1 MGFDLM
7 GRVGLIS
14 LIALIVLSAAMP
26 ATASELAKKNKAE
39 ANTAKQFTGTVL
51 RAQQA
56 FYLENS
62 TFAKSFKEFGV
73 FKLDDLKKSTPSYSY
88 KMMPLSQ
95 ADKYFMVTAI
105 PQRQG
110 LPTYLGLVNVEELQP
125 SKDLTTFAIL
135 CYSTQA
141 KAITPSWN
149 MIAKPKPQEAFA
161 CPSGFKPVTQ

>member
-7 GRVGLIS
+7 GRFGLIGLVTLVGLS
-14 LIALIVLSAAMP
+14 IATP
-26 ATASELAKKNKAE
+26 TTASELAKKNKTE
-39 ANTAKQFTGTVL
+39 TTKAKQLMGTVL

-56 FYLENS
+56 LYLENG
-62 TFAKSFKEFGV
+62 TFAKSFKEFGA
-73 FKLDDLKKSTPSYSY
+73 FRLNDLKKSTPSYRY
-88 KMMPLSQ
+88 KMMPSSQ

-125 SKDLTTFAIL
+125 SKDLTTISIL
-135 CYSTQA
+135 CHSTQA

-149 MIAKPKPQEAFA
+149 MIAKPKPQEGFA
-161 CPSGFKPVTQ
+161 CPSGFKPVNQ